1 MVLKTF
7 SKPGFWSRRLMLG
20 TTVAG
25 AVVFFVVG
33 IIFWGGF
40 NTAMEA
46 TNNLEFCI
54 GCHEMESTVYQE
66 YTPSIHYS
74 NRTGVRAGCPDC
86 HVPDPWIHKMVR
98 KIQASKELFHWMLGT
113 YDTKEKFDAHRITMA
128 KSVWQTMKDTDS
140 RECRNCHNLESMNPE
155 FQKPRARKQH
165 LNAFETGQTCI
176 DCHKGIAHHNVRD
189 QLTDEELEA
198 LEAPNPDFIREI
210 PQMYKEGLV
219 RVKEKE
225 AALAQAEKAEAEKAK
240 AEIQKKIDV
249 AVAAALADASG
260 QPAVGNGGQAVA
272 SSQAPGNI
280 KVDWGKSAARDI
292 ELFYPGTASIEWILG
307 RNHGGKRA
315 FSKGDRCIE
324 CHEEEIA
331 DIGQNI
337 VSGESEKELEP
348 SVIPGKRGSIK
359 VTIDATH
366 DEENLYLRFSW
377 PDAEH
382 TPAPFVDGGKMDPEN
397 AMKLAFMLSTDD
409 VEYADRAGCWGT
421 CHADANTMPFAP
433 ESKVLLGS
441 ELASRLNFDVGVS
454 KYLKETRTK
463 LELKGRRGKA
473 LGGWDK
479 LKSQADIDAAQNAN
493 QFMDIVR
500 YKSGSKQV
508 EDGQI
513 LAERK
518 MHGGQGSEVEAS
530 LNNGTWSVVVKRK
543 LVSDKPGDVNIEPG
557 KLYNFGFAI
566 HDDYTSARFHHVSFG
581 YKLGLDNGDA
591 EINAVKQ

>member
-20 TTVAG
+20 STVAG

-33 IIFWGGF
+33 ITFWGGF

-54 GCHEMESTVYQE
+54 GCHEMESTVYEE
-66 YTPSIHYS
+66 YTPTIHYS

-98 KIQASKELFHWMLGT
+98 KIQASKELFSWMMGT
-113 YDTKEKFDAHRITMA
+113 YDTKEKFNEHRLTMA
-128 KSVWQTMKDTDS
+128 KSVWKTMKETDS

-155 FQKPRARKQH
+155 YQKPRARKQH
-165 LNAFETGQTCI
+165 LNAFENGQTCI

-210 PQMYKEGLV
+210 PQMYQEGLA

-225 AALAQAEKAEAEKAK
+225 AAEAEAEKVRMAK
-240 AEIQKKIDV
+240 AKADLQKKIDV
-249 AVAAALADASG
+249 AVAAALAEAAGKPGEAS
-260 QPAVGNGGQAVA
+260 VEQAVA
-272 SSQAPGNI
+272 SSPAAGNI
-280 KVDWGKSAARDI
+280 KVDWGKSSARDI
-292 ELFYPGTASIEWILG
+292 EVFYPGTASIEWILG

-324 CHEEEIA
+324 CHEDEIA

-348 SVIPGKRGSIK
+348 SVIPGKRGSFK
-359 VTIDATH
+359 VTVDATH
-366 DEENLYLRFSW
+366 DDESLYLRFSW
-377 PDAEH
+377 PEGEH

-397 AMKLAFMLSTDD
+397 SMKLAFMLSTDE

-421 CHADANTMPFAP
+421 CHADANSMPFAP
-433 ESKVLLGS
+433 EEKVLLGS
-441 ELASRLNFDVGVS
+441 ELASRLNLNLGVS

-479 LKSQADIDAAQNAN
+479 LKPQADIDAAQNAN

-500 YKSGSKQV
+500 YKSGSKAV

-513 LAERK
+513 LAERQ
-518 MHGGQGSEVEAS
+518 MHGGQGSEVEAT
-530 LNNGTWSVVVKRK
+530 LNGGTWSVVVKRK
-543 LVSDKPGDVNIEPG
+543 LLSDKPGDVNIEPG

-581 YKLGLDNGDA
+581 YKIALDNGEA